1 MVDISDPARNTT
13 TPENPPPGQ
22 TFYELL
28 EQRPSA
34 WPHMHEGARLHVAMH
49 AWLLLSAHDFA
60 APDDSHV
67 MDVLALAWQ
76 DTACRTWLQSQQELW
91 ARDRRADFAGRLEAL
106 AATSNCLPRLVS
118 VADLDTTPPVWLW
131 YPLIP
136 RGALTLV
143 IGQPATG
150 KTTLLVWLAAR
161 LSRGDTLPNYS
172 GYPRPVVQ
180 QRPQF
185 VAWYDSE
192 STGGALRRRLEA
204 TGADLDMVRYA
215 SPDTAT
221 TLDAVESI
229 KADLTTMP
237 TLPALVVFDT
247 LAGFLTG
254 KSSLESMSD
263 MRRLLRPLAALAD
276 DTGAAIVLLHHE
288 GKARRAD
295 LMHAG
300 VGSIGIMGAARSA
313 LFCGKHPD
321 SEGVY
326 VMVHAK
332 ASEEATA
339 QPVAYRL
346 ERHELQN
353 GASTVRVELDGVSNV
368 DPLNVVNRPLP
379 ESDGERG
386 ALAEAIV
393 WLEGQLSDGPVLRR
407 DLLKD
412 ARAEGIST
420 SGALRRAYDILKVQ
434 SLPYEQ
440 PGIPRNRWPHA
451 WHLPEFRVVQPPLKE
466 NLHNPAQP
474 NDTRIDTDDARVV
487 QGCANKDIERVAQPK
502 TLVYDTQPASGDQEA
517 KMTPSETCTH
527 ERIRL
532 VEDSDWKYW
541 ECPDCGAKKVT
552 PGTSWRPEFESCT
565 HVNTEPIGG
574 SDEVLECLDCEA
586 LKIGR
591 SAPWH
596 SRNLEAEARMQ
607 EALWEAVERRDAAI
621 G

>member
-1 MVDISDPARNTT
+1 MLDASEPARNTT
-13 TPENPPPGQ
+13 ASENTPPGQ

-28 EQRPSA
+28 EHRPGA
-34 WPHMHEGARLHVAMH
+34 WPHIHEAARLQVAMH
-49 AWLLLSAHDFA
+49 AWILLSVHDFA
-60 APDDSHV
+60 APDNSHV

-76 DTACRTWLQSQQELW
+76 DAACRSWMQSQQELW
-91 ARDRRADFAGRLEAL
+91 ARDRRADFASRLEAL
-106 AATSNCLPRLVS
+106 AATIDGLPRLVS
-118 VADLDTTPPVWLW
+118 VAALDTTPPVWLW

-150 KTTLLVWLAAR
+150 KTTLLAWLAAR

-172 GYPRPVVQ
+172 GHPRPVVRQ
-180 QRPQF
+180 EPQL

-192 STGGALRRRLEA
+192 STGSAFRRRLEA
-204 TGADLDMVRYA
+204 AGADLDMVRYA

-221 TLDAVESI
+221 TLDAVDTI
-229 KADLTTMP
+229 KADLNAMP

-247 LAGFLTG
+247 LGGFLTG
-254 KSSLESMSD
+254 KTSLESMSD
-263 MRRLLRPLAALAD
+263 MRRVLRPLAALAD
-276 DTGAAIVLLHHE
+276 ETGTAVVLLHHE
-288 GKARRAD
+288 GKGRRAD

-326 VMVHAK
+326 VMLHTK

-346 ERHELQN
+346 ERHELGN
-353 GASTVRVELDGVSNV
+353 GASTVKVELDGVSNV
-368 DPLNVVNRPLP
+368 DPLDVVNRPLP
-379 ESDGERG
+379 DDGERG

-393 WLEGQLSDGPVLRR
+393 WLEGRLSDGPVLRR

-420 SGALRRAYDILKVQ
+420 SGALRRAYDVLKVQ

-440 PGIPRNRWPHA
+440 PGTPRNRWPHA
-451 WHLPEFRVVQPPLKE
+451 WHFPESGVVQTHVKDY
-466 NLHNPAQP
+466 LHNPAQP
-474 NDTRIDTDDARVV
+474 NDTRINTDDSRVV
-487 QGCANKDIERVAQPK
+487 QGCANEDIGGVAQPK
-502 TLVYDTQPASGDQEA
+502 TLVSDTQPASGDQEA
-517 KMTPSETCTH
+517 KMPTSETCTH
-527 ERIRL
+527 ERKRL

-541 ECPDCGAKKVT
+541 VCVDCGAKKVT
-552 PGTSWRPEFESCT
+552 PGTSWRPEYETCS
-565 HVNTEPIGG
+565 HVNKESFGG
-574 SDEVLECLDCEA
+574 FDGAFYCLDCEA
-586 LKIGR
+586 IKLGS
-591 SAPWH
+591 SAPWY

-607 EALWEAVERRDAAI
+607 ERLWEGIEKHDGAI

>member
-1 MVDISDPARNTT
+1 MLDASDPTRNTT
-13 TPENPPPGQ
+13 ASENPSPGQ

-28 EQRPSA
+28 EHRPSA
-34 WPHMHEGARLHVAMH
+34 WPHIHEGARLQVAIH
-49 AWLLLSAHDFA
+49 AWILLSAHDFA

-76 DTACRTWLQSQQELW
+76 DPACRSWMQSQQELW
-91 ARDRRADFAGRLEAL
+91 ARDRRADFANRLEAL
-106 AATSNCLPRLVS
+106 AAAVEGLPRLVS
-118 VADLDTTPPVWLW
+118 VAGLDTTPPAWLW

-150 KTTLLVWLAAR
+150 KTTLMAWLAAR
-161 LSRGDTLPNYS
+161 LSRGDALPNYS
-172 GYPRPVVQ
+172 GHPRPVVRQ
-180 QRPQF
+180 EPEF

-192 STGGALRRRLEA
+192 STGGAFRRRLEA
-204 TGADLDMVRYA
+204 AGADLDMVRYA
-215 SPDTAT
+215 SPDTAA
-221 TLDAVESI
+221 TLDAVDAI
-229 KADLTTMP
+229 KADLNAMP

-247 LAGFLTG
+247 LGGFLTG
-254 KSSLESMSD
+254 KTSLESMSD

-276 DTGAAIVLLHHE
+276 ETGTAVVLLHHE

-346 ERHELQN
+346 ERHELGN
-353 GASTVRVELDGVSNV
+353 GASTVKMELDGVSNV

-379 ESDGERG
+379 ESDGDRG
-386 ALAEAIV
+386 AIAEAIQF
-393 WLEGQLSDGPVLRR
+393 LENFLSEGPA
-407 DLLKD
+407 LKSEILS
-412 ARAEGIST
+412 AGRKEGISAQT
-420 SGALRRAYDILKVQ
+420 LRRAREALRVENK
-434 SLPYEQ
+434 PFEQ
-440 PGIPRNRWPHA
+440 PGVRRDRWPHA
-451 WHLPEFRVVQPPLKE
+451 WHLSDSTGCPTPEMNNPEQPVE
-466 NLHNPAQP
+466 
-474 NDTRIDTDDARVV
+474 TRINTNDARVV
-487 QGCANKDIERVAQPK
+487 PGCSNEDEGGVEQPVI
-502 TLVYDTQPASGDQEA
+502 LVPDTQPVSGDQEA
-517 KMTPSETCTH
+517 KMPTSETCTH
-527 ERIRL
+527 EQKRL

-541 ECPDCGAKKVT
+541 VCVDCGAKEVT
-552 PGTSWRPEFESCT
+552 PGRSWRPEYETCT
-565 HVNTEPIGG
+565 HVNTESFGG
-574 SDEVLECLDCEA
+574 SDYFLQCLDCGA
-586 LKIGR
+586 LKLGCA
-591 SAPWH
+591 APF
-596 SRNLEAEARMQ
+596 
-607 EALWEAVERRDAAI
+607 ERIDDGAI

>member
-1 MVDISDPARNTT
+1 MLDTSEPARNT
-13 TPENPPPGQ
+13 PASENPSPGQ

-28 EQRPSA
+28 EHRPGA
-34 WPHMHEGARLHVAMH
+34 WPHIHETARLQVAIH
-49 AWLLLSAHDFA
+49 AWILLSAHDFA

-76 DTACRTWLQSQQELW
+76 DPACRSWMQSQQELW
-91 ARDRRADFAGRLEAL
+91 ARDRRADFANRLEAL
-106 AATSNCLPRLVS
+106 AAAVEGLPRLVS
-118 VADLDTTPPVWLW
+118 VAGLDTTPPAWLW

-150 KTTLLVWLAAR
+150 KTTLLAWLAAR
-161 LSRGDTLPNYS
+161 LSRGDALPNYS
-172 GYPRPVVQ
+172 GHPRPVVRQ
-180 QRPQF
+180 EPEF

-192 STGGALRRRLEA
+192 STGGAFRRRLEA
-204 TGADLDMVRYA
+204 AGADLDMVRYA

-221 TLDAVESI
+221 TLDAVNAI
-229 KADLTTMP
+229 KADLNAMP

-247 LAGFLTG
+247 LGGFLTG
-254 KSSLESMSD
+254 KTALESMSD

-276 DTGAAIVLLHHE
+276 ETGTAVVLLHHE

-326 VMVHAK
+326 VMVHTK

-346 ERHELQN
+346 ERHELGS
-353 GASTVRVELDGVSNV
+353 GASTVKVELDGVSNV
-368 DPLNVVNRPLP
+368 DPLDVVNRPLP
-379 ESDGERG
+379 DDGERG

-393 WLEGQLSDGPVLRR
+393 WLEGRLSDGPVLRR
-407 DLLKD
+407 ELLKD

-420 SGALRRAYDILKVQ
+420 SGALRRAYDVLKVQ

-440 PGIPRNRWPHA
+440 PGTPRNRWPHA
-451 WHLPEFRVVQPPLKE
+451 WHLPESRVVQGHVTDS
-466 NLHNPAQP
+466 LHNPAQP
-474 NDTRIDTDDARVV
+474 NDTRIKTHDSRVV
-487 QGCANKDIERVAQPK
+487 QGCANEDVGGAAQPK
-502 TLVYDTQPASGDQEA
+502 TLVSDTQPELGDQKA
-517 KMTPSETCTH
+517 KAP
-527 ERIRL
+527 
-532 VEDSDWKYW
+532 
-541 ECPDCGAKKVT
+541 
-552 PGTSWRPEFESCT
+552 TSACIEEELR
-565 HVNTEPIGG
+565 
-574 SDEVLECLDCEA
+574 
-586 LKIGR
+586 
-591 SAPWH
+591 
-596 SRNLEAEARMQ
+596 
-607 EALWEAVERRDAAI
+607 EAVQRHHGAI

>member
-1 MVDISDPARNTT
+1 MVDASEPARNTT
-13 TPENPPPGQ
+13 FSENPSPGQ

-28 EQRPSA
+28 EHRPSA
-34 WPHMHEGARLHVAMH
+34 WPHIHEGARLQVAMH
-49 AWLLLSAHDFA
+49 AWILLSAHDFA

-76 DTACRTWLQSQQELW
+76 DPACRSWMQSQQELW
-91 ARDRRADFAGRLEAL
+91 ARDRRADFANRLEAL
-106 AATSNCLPRLVS
+106 AAAVEGLPRLVS
-118 VADLDTTPPVWLW
+118 IAGLDATPPVWLW

-150 KTTLLVWLAAR
+150 KTTLLAWLAAR

-172 GYPRPVVQ
+172 GHPRPVVRQ
-180 QRPQF
+180 EPEF

-204 TGADLDMVRYA
+204 AGADLDLLRYA
-215 SPDTAT
+215 SPETAT
-221 TLDAVESI
+221 TLDAVDAI
-229 KADLTTMP
+229 KADLNAMP

-247 LAGFLTG
+247 LGGFLTG
-254 KSSLESMSD
+254 KTALESMSD

-276 DTGAAIVLLHHE
+276 ETGTAVVLLHHE

-326 VMVHAK
+326 VMLHAK

-346 ERHELQN
+346 ERHELGN

-379 ESDGERG
+379 ESDGDRG
-386 ALAEAIV
+386 AIAEAIQF
-393 WLEGQLSDGPVLRR
+393 LENFLSEGPVLKSEI
-407 DLLKD
+407 LSA
-412 ARAEGIST
+412 ARKEGIAPKT
-420 SGALRRAYDILKVQ
+420 LRNAREELRVESK
-434 SLPYEQ
+434 PFEQ
-440 PGIPRNRWPHA
+440 PGVSRNRWPYA
-451 WHLPEFRVVQPPLKE
+451 WQLEGFQGCPNPEKG
-466 NLHNPAQP
+466 NPGQP
-474 NDTRIDTDDARVV
+474 NDTRINTNDARVAL
-487 QGCANKDIERVAQPK
+487 GCPNEAIGGVGQPK
-502 TLVYDTQPASGDQEA
+502 TLVSDTQPESGRQEA
-517 KMTPSETCTH
+517 KMPPSETCTH
-527 ERIRL
+527 EQKRL
-532 VEDSDWKYW
+532 VESSDWDYW
-541 ECPDCGAKKVT
+541 ECVDCGAKKVT
-552 PGTSWRPEFESCT
+552 PRSDWRPKTDPCF
-565 HVNTEPIGG
+565 HVNKKPYGPFDG
-574 SDEVLECLDCEA
+574 CFECLDCEA
-586 LKIGR
+586 IKFGI
-591 SAPWH
+591 SEPWVP
-596 SRNLEAEARMQ
+596 RDIEAEARMQ
-607 EALWEAVERRDAAI
+607 EELWEAVERHHGAI

>member
-1 MVDISDPARNTT
+1 MVDTSDPARNTT
-13 TPENPPPGQ
+13 ASENPPPGQ
-22 TFYELL
+22 TFYEFL

-34 WPHMHEGARLHVAMH
+34 WSLMHEGARLQVAMH

-76 DTACRTWLQSQQELW
+76 DAACRSWMQTQQELW

-106 AATSNCLPRLVS
+106 AATSNSLPRLVS
-118 VADLDTTPPVWLW
+118 VADLDTTPPDWLW
-131 YPLIP
+131 YPLVP

-150 KTTLLVWLAAR
+150 KTTLLAWLAAR

-172 GYPRPVVQ
+172 GHPRPVVQ
-180 QRPQF
+180 QKPQF

-192 STGGALRRRLEA
+192 STGSALRRRLEA
-204 TGADLDMVRYA
+204 SGADLDMVRYA

-221 TLDAVESI
+221 TLDAVEAI
-229 KADLTTMP
+229 KADLNAMP

-276 DTGAAIVLLHHE
+276 ESGAAVVLLHHE

-379 ESDGERG
+379 ESDNDRG
-386 ALAEAIV
+386 AIAEAIQF
-393 WLEGQLSDGPVLRR
+393 LENFLSEGPVLKSDVLSAARR
-407 DLLKD
+407 
-412 ARAEGIST
+412 EGIAPKT
-420 SGALRRAYDILKVQ
+420 LRNAREELGVE
-434 SLPYEQ
+434 SNPFEQ
-440 PGIPRNRWPHA
+440 LGVPRNRWPYA
-451 WHLPEFRVVQPPLKE
+451 WQLPGFLGCPTPEKGNPGQPR
-466 NLHNPAQP
+466 
-474 NDTRIDTDDARVV
+474 DTRINTDDARVAL
-487 QGCANKDIERVAQPK
+487 GCPFESKRGVGQPK
-502 TLVYDTQPASGDQEA
+502 TLVYDTQPASSDQEA
-517 KMTPSETCTH
+517 KMPTSETCSH
-527 ERIRL
+527 ERMRL

-541 ECPDCGAKKVT
+541 KCPDCGTRKVT
-552 PGTSWRPEFESCT
+552 PGASWRPEFESCT

-574 SDEVLECLDCEA
+574 SDEALRCLDCEA

-591 SAPWH
+591 SAPWY

-607 EALWEAVERRDAAI
+607 ETLWEAVERHDAAT